1 MAFGIE
7 INGDP
12 ITYRALSVIAKGTVT
27 GSFSLAKNNYPD
39 VTEFK
44 VAFIPIGVRSTAT
57 REVRPSSSQD
67 STRIYITKPSNADA
81 HLYLVLGR

>member
-1 MAFGIE
+1 VAYGIK
-7 INGDP
+7 IDGNP
-12 ITYRALSVIAKGTVT
+12 ITYSALSVLAKGTIT
-27 GSFSLAKNNYPD
+27 SSFSLAKSNYPD

-67 STRIYITKPSNADA
+67 STRIYLTKPSNAAA